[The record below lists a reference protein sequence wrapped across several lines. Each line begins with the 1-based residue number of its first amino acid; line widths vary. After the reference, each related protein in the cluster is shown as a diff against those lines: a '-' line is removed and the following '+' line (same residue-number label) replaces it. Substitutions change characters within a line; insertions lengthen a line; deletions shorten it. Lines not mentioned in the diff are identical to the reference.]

1 MDDFP
6 LDDPTADAL
15 LEGRLDS
22 DEAPPELRSA
32 ALLVRAARG
41 PADAADEVCEP
52 ELLASLVAASVPATV
67 VEGRFGRRRGHTL
80 PPKVAAAAA
89 VFALL
94 GGGVAAAATG
104 SLPGPIQSRV
114 ASALAHVGM
123 SVPHPGQTDSP
134 HSPSTSVPATGA
146 ASTRPSAYVTGL
158 CTGFAASQ
166 QRVGGTTVRA
176 TVPDQ
181 SAVARLEAAA
191 HAHGETVAEYCSTVR
206 TSTTVGHRRGRPTTT
221 GSHPPVSTPS
231 GPPSSVPHG
240 PPVTTPH
247 GPPASIPTGPP
258 ASTPTGPPVTTP
270 HGPPTSTP
278 HGPPVTTPT
287 GHGAGQPGGSPP
299 TTNPHGRRQL
309 AAERGPVR

>member
-1 MDDFP
+1 MWFSSWTTSRSTTP
-6 LDDPTADAL
+6 PQNAL
-15 LEGRLDS
+15 LEGRLGSGD
-22 DEAPPELRSA
+22 APPELRDA

-52 ELLASLVAASVPATV
+52 QLLASLVAASVPATV

-134 HSPSTSVPATGA
+134 HSPATSVPATGA

-158 CTGFAASQ
+158 CTAYAASQ

-176 TVPDQ
+176 TVPD
-181 SAVARLEAAA
+181 AVRRGTARGRGTRARRDRGRVLLDRPHLDHRRTSPREPDHDEAPPTGQHALRPA
-191 HAHGETVAEYCSTVR
+191 QQRPPRPTCHHPARPTREHPDRATGEHSDRATCHHPDGPPQHPARPPRHHAHRA
-206 TSTTVGHRRGRPTTT
+206 RRRATGRLPRRR
-221 GSHPPVSTPS
+221 PI
-231 GPPSSVPHG
+231 PH
-240 PPVTTPH
+240 
-247 GPPASIPTGPP
+247 A
-258 ASTPTGPPVTTP
+258 A
-270 HGPPTSTP
+270 
-278 HGPPVTTPT
+278 
-287 GHGAGQPGGSPP
+287 GA
-299 TTNPHGRRQL
+299 N
-309 AAERGPVR
+309 